1 MKKRSSGMFWA
12 IEINLIFWLLTLG
25 SVISDQMNRSTTG
38 VVVVGFLFA
47 AGFQHW
53 AYYNLKQKTPRPASQ

>member
-1 MKKRSSGMFWA
+1 MKKGSRGVFWA
-12 IEINLIFWLLTLG
+12 TGINLIFWLATIG
-25 SVISDQMNRSTTG
+25 SVMTEPTTRSTQG

-53 AYYNLKQKTPRPASQ
+53 AYYNLKRKTQPSSSQ